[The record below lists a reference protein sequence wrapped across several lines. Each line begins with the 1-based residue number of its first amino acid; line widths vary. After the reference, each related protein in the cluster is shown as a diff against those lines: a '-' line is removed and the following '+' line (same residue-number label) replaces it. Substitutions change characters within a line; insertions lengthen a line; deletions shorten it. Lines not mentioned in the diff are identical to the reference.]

1 MQDPWLGA
9 SPDGLV
15 YDPSASDPLGLLEIK
30 CPFQARDTSVKDLC
44 QQSTFFLTNRSGIYQ
59 LKSNHNYYYQV
70 QGQMHILRRSW
81 CDFVVYTP
89 YDSQPLIV
97 LRIPYDEKFW
107 KEVMHGKLQKYY
119 LGSMLPELCR
129 PRYPSTKKVRPIQD
143 IEPLLQT

>member
-1 MQDPWLGA
+1 
-9 SPDGLV
+9 
-15 YDPSASDPLGLLEIK
+15 
-30 CPFQARDTSVKDLC
+30 
-44 QQSTFFLTNRSGIYQ
+44 
-59 LKSNHNYYYQV
+59 
-70 QGQMHILRRSW
+70 MHILRQSW

-107 KEVMHGKLQKYY
+107 NEVMHGKLQKYY